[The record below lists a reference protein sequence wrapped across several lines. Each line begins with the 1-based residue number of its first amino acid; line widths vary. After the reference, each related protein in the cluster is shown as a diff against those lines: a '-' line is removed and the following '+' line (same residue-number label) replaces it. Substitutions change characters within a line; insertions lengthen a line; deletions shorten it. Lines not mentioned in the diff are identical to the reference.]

1 MSVRTDP
8 SRSAHIGVV
17 LARVDLCL
25 WLMLFLLS
33 FSNVGRTFLN
43 LRKTSIFASPD
54 TIDGKVGVTGSGAG
68 MTDFRER
75 KKYKLNQG

>member
-1 MSVRTDP
+1 
-8 SRSAHIGVV
+8 
-17 LARVDLCL
+17 
-25 WLMLFLLS
+25 MLFLLS